1 MVSQFEHLKLPKT
14 INIELPRRPGRG
26 FGGGKRSNPVEH
38 GKHLLDQLSGLT
50 EPKKQQSNP
59 FRLDP
64 KLIFKI
70 KATKKGSIEDKDLT
84 RTGLDILAIEPDKA
98 IVVFSSDLELKE
110 FRKRL
115 ENYSQITEGPEYS
128 YLGAIDE
135 LVPLERE
142 DRIGRL
148 LELKPVQIGELAALD
163 LELWHTGDRK
173 EMQKYLDDIA
183 DVLESLSEDTAPMRM
198 SDRYV
203 GEYMCIARIKV
214 TQEILELLLEE
225 KIVKEIDRPPQPAFE
240 RDGDYQLPISS
251 FPEVISPPEN
261 NCGILVID
269 SGVQRGHPL
278 IAPVLGE
285 ADVFSDP
292 EQKLIK
298 GGADDVNGHG
308 TSVSG
313 IAIYGDVENC
323 IKKRSFD
330 PTVWLFS
337 ARVTDENCQYYEDLL
352 LETQLDQAIHAFV
365 DQYPNCKVINISL
378 GNANQIYRDRMKQFR
393 LAAKIDEIAYQ
404 YQIKKINIVF
414 VISAGNTN
422 PLHEKA
428 RSDEQ
433 LKTDYPNYLLDQN
446 ARIIDPATSAI
457 ALTVGS
463 LSYGRG
469 SMTEPADVRRQ
480 AIAKLPGYPSPFTR
494 TGFGVDGMIKPDVV
508 DFGGDLAL
516 DLSYR
521 EGLDLP
527 KVSQLRDNV
536 AGVSVVTFS
545 KNFQSSLFHI
555 CSGTS
560 FAAPRVA
567 NIAAQLFT
575 KYPNASSNLI
585 RALIVNSAVLPKE
598 IPDEFSNGTESQKIK
613 KQLQIYGY
621 GQTDLERAMYSAE
634 NYVVLSEEDILKVG
648 YFNLYTI
655 PQLPQEF
662 FDVKGTRILS
672 VTLAFDPP
680 TRPTRGDSYLGVTM
694 EFDLFKGID
703 HKIVR
708 NAYEVASKEA
718 ASKNNS
724 SDEFVENTKTKLKK
738 KYGDGIEVK
747 FSPGSNIRK
756 KGTLQKGQVQI
767 FPQSTKYNEGNMTLV
782 VSCNRKW
789 ADPDDIQ
796 RYALVVSISHSDPQ
810 VNLYNRMRL
819 QIDQIDQIDQRERNR
834 ARG

>member
-1 MVSQFEHLKLPKT
+1 M
-14 INIELPRRPGRG
+14 
-26 FGGGKRSNPVEH
+26 SNY
-38 GKHLLDQLSGLT
+38 LLDQISGLT
-50 EPKKQQSNP
+50 EPKQEKSNP

-70 KATKKGSIEDKDLT
+70 KLTKKGSIEDKDLI

-98 IVVFSSDLELKE
+98 IVVFSSDLELTE
-110 FRKRL
+110 FRRRL
-115 ENYSQITEGPEYS
+115 KNYSQIIEGNKYE
-128 YLGAIDE
+128 YLGAIDD

-148 LELKPVQIGELAALD
+148 LELKPVQPGELAALD

-173 EMQKYLDDIA
+173 EMKVSLEHIA
-183 DVLESLSEDTAPMRM
+183 ERLEDFSSDTAPMRM
-198 SDRYV
+198 SDSYV
-203 GEYMCIARIKV
+203 GEYLCIARIKV
-214 TQEILELLLEE
+214 THEVLELLLKE

-240 RDGDYQLPISS
+240 ITADYNLPISS
-251 FPEVISPPEN
+251 FPEVIPPPKK

-278 IAPVLGE
+278 IAPVLNK
-285 ADVFSDP
+285 ADVFPDP

-298 GGADDVNGHG
+298 GGANDVNGHG

-313 IAIYGDVENC
+313 IAIYGDVENG

-378 GNANQIYRDRMKQFR
+378 GNAEQIYRDGMKQFR

-404 YQIKKINIVF
+404 YQKENKNIIF

-422 PLHEKA
+422 PPHEEAK
-428 RSDEQ
+428 SDEQ
-433 LKTDYPNYLLDQN
+433 LITDYPNYLLNQN

-463 LSYGRG
+463 LSYGHG

-527 KVSQLRDNV
+527 KVSQLGDNV

-598 IPDEFSNGTESQKIK
+598 IPDEFSKGTESQKIK

-634 NYVVLSEEDILKVG
+634 NYVVLSEDNIFIPVG
-648 YFNLYTI
+648 KFHIYEI
-655 PQLPQEF
+655 PQLPEEF
-662 FDVKGTRILS
+662 FDIEGTRTLS

-694 EFDLFKGID
+694 EFNIFKGID
-703 HKIVR
+703 KQSVI
-708 NAYEVASKEA
+708 NAYVDASKTD
-718 ASKNNS
+718 KP
-724 SDEFVENTKTKLKK
+724 DEFAEISIQNLNKK
-738 KYGDGIEVK
+738 HPNRSITIDL
-747 FSPGSNIRK
+747 SPGSNLRK
-756 KGTLQKGQVQI
+756 KGTVQRGQTQLK
-767 FPQSTKYNEGNMTLV
+767 SGAKKYNNLPMTLV

-789 ADPDDIQ
+789 ANADEIPIQ
-796 RYALVVSISHSDPQ
+796 RYALVVNISHSDPQ
-810 VNLYNRMRL
+810 VNLYNRL
-819 QIDQIDQIDQRERNR
+819 QLKVDEIDLRERNR
-834 ARG
+834 ARV

>member
-26 FGGGKRSNPVEH
+26 FGGGKRTDYVEH
-38 GKHLLDQLSGLT
+38 GKSLLNQLSGLAET
-50 EPKKQQSNP
+50 TKQKSNP

-70 KATKKGSIEDKDLT
+70 KVANKSSLRDEDLT
-84 RTGLDILAIEPDKA
+84 KTGLDILAREPDKA

-110 FRKRL
+110 FRRRL
-115 ENYSQITEGPEYS
+115 ENYSQITEGNKYE
-128 YLGAIDE
+128 YLGAIDD

-148 LELKPVQIGELAALD
+148 LELNPVQPGELAALD
-163 LELWHTGDRK
+163 LELWHTGDRQ
-173 EMQKYLDDIA
+173 EMKASLEHIA
-183 DVLESLSEDTAPMRM
+183 ETLEFFSDTVPMRM
-198 SDRYV
+198 SDSYV
-203 GEYMCIARIKV
+203 GEYLCIARIKV
-214 TQEILELLLEE
+214 NYEVLEFLLELET
-225 KIVKEIDRPPQPAFE
+225 VKEIDRPPQPAFE

-308 TSVSG
+308 TSVAG

-378 GNANQIYRDRMKQFR
+378 GNANQIYRDGMKQFR

-404 YQIKKINIVF
+404 YQHKNIIF
-414 VISAGNTN
+414 VISAGNITPYEEAISDE
-422 PLHEKA
+422 PLK
-428 RSDEQ
+428 SDEQ
-433 LKTDYPNYLLDQN
+433 LKTEYPNYLLDQN

-469 SMTEPADVRRQ
+469 SITEPDDVRRQ
-480 AIAKLPGYPSPFTR
+480 AIAKLRGHPSPFTR
-494 TGFGVDGMIKPDVV
+494 TGFGVDGMVKPDVV
-508 DFGGDLAL
+508 DFGGGTVIDLK
-516 DLSYR
+516 YR
-521 EGLDLP
+521 EGLDLL
-527 KVSQLRDNV
+527 KTKLRLSDNV

-545 KNFQSSLFHI
+545 KDFQSSLFHI

-662 FDVKGTRILS
+662 FDLKGTRILS

-718 ASKNNS
+718 ATKNNS

-789 ADPDDIQ
+789 ANPDETQ
-796 RYALVVSISHSDPQ
+796 RYALVVSISHDDPQ
-810 VNLYNRMRL
+810 VNLYNRMKL
-819 QIDQIDQIDQRERNR
+819 KVDEIDLRERNR
-834 ARG
+834 ARV